1 MLYIKRIILKTLF
14 LLLFLTTIISCTTT
28 KIIEVPIE
36 TIKTEYIEQVKYD
49 SIYSKDSIYIMQKGD
64 TIYNNKVQYL
74 YKYKYLRDTINIT
87 DTIPKIITV
96 KDTQYINQLYAWQ
109 KILIVIGIGFILYWI
124 IKLVIY
130 IKSKFNMMLKKWFG
144 IAHFN
149 KSYKMKRE

>member
-1 MLYIKRIILKTLF
+1 MLYIKRLILKTLF

-28 KIIEVPIE
+28 KVVEVPVE

-87 DTIPKIITV
+87 DTIPKIVTA
-96 KDTQYINQLYAWQ
+96 KDTQYVNQLYTWQ
-109 KILIVIGIGFILYWI
+109 KLLIVIGIGFILYWI
-124 IKLVIY
+124 IKVVIY
-130 IKSKFNMMLKKWFG
+130 IKSKFN
-144 IAHFN
+144 I
-149 KSYKMKRE
+149 

>member
-1 MLYIKRIILKTLF
+1 MLYIKRLILKTLF
-14 LLLFLTTIISCTTT
+14 LLLFLTIIISCTTT
-28 KIIEVPIE
+28 KIVEVPIE

-87 DTIPKIITV
+87 DTIPKIVTV
-96 KDTQYINQLYAWQ
+96 KDTQYINQLYTWQ

-124 IKLVIY
+124 IKLIIY
-130 IKSKFNMMLKKWFG
+130 IKSKFN
-144 IAHFN
+144 I
-149 KSYKMKRE
+149 

>member
-1 MLYIKRIILKTLF
+1 MLYIKKLTLKTLF

-28 KIIEVPIE
+28 KIVEVPVE

-64 TIYNNKVQYL
+64 TIYNNKIQYL

-87 DTIPKIITV
+87 DTIPKIVTV
-96 KDTQYINQLYAWQ
+96 KDTQYINQLYTWQ
-109 KILIVIGIGFILYWI
+109 KLLIVIGIGFILYWI

-130 IKSKFNMMLKKWFG
+130 IKSKFN
-144 IAHFN
+144 I
-149 KSYKMKRE
+149 

>member
-1 MLYIKRIILKTLF
+1 MLYIKRLILKTSF

-28 KIIEVPIE
+28 KIVEVPIE

-96 KDTQYINQLYAWQ
+96 KDTQYVNQLYTWQ
-109 KILIVIGIGFILYWI
+109 KILIIVGIGFILYWI

-130 IKSKFNMMLKKWFG
+130 IKRKFN
-144 IAHFN
+144 I
-149 KSYKMKRE
+149 

>member
-14 LLLFLTTIISCTTT
+14 LLLFLTTIISCTST
-28 KIIEVPIE
+28 KTIEVPIE

-109 KILIVIGIGFILYWI
+109 KLFIVVGIGFILYQI
-124 IKLVIY
+124 INLVIY
-130 IKSKFNMMLKKWFG
+130 IKSKFN
-144 IAHFN
+144 I
-149 KSYKMKRE
+149 

>member
-1 MLYIKRIILKTLF
+1 MLYIKKLILKTLF

-28 KIIEVPIE
+28 KIIEVPVE

-87 DTIPKIITV
+87 DTIPKIVTV
-96 KDTQYINQLYAWQ
+96 KDTQYVNQLYTWQ

-124 IKLVIY
+124 IKLIIY
-130 IKSKFNMMLKKWFG
+130 IKSKFN
-144 IAHFN
+144 I
-149 KSYKMKRE
+149 

>member
-1 MLYIKRIILKTLF
+1 MLYIKKLILKTLF

-28 KIIEVPIE
+28 KIIEIPVE

-74 YKYKYLRDTINIT
+74 YKYKYLKDTINII
-87 DTIPKIITV
+87 DTIPKIVTI
-96 KDTQYINQLYAWQ
+96 KDTQYINQLYTWQ
-109 KILIVIGIGFILYWI
+109 KLLMVIGIGFILYWI

-130 IKSKFNMMLKKWFG
+130 IKDKFN
-144 IAHFN
+144 I
-149 KSYKMKRE
+149 

>member
-1 MLYIKRIILKTLF
+1 MLYIKRLILKALF
-14 LLLFLTTIISCTTT
+14 LLLFLTIIVSCTST
-28 KIIEVPIE
+28 KIVEVPVE

-87 DTIPKIITV
+87 DTIPKIVTV
-96 KDTQYINQLYAWQ
+96 KDTQYVNQLYTWQ
-109 KILIVIGIGFILYWI
+109 KLLIVIGIGFILYWI

-130 IKSKFNMMLKKWFG
+130 IKNKFN
-144 IAHFN
+144 I
-149 KSYKMKRE
+149 

>member
-1 MLYIKRIILKTLF
+1 MLYIKKLILKTLF
-14 LLLFLTTIISCTTT
+14 LLLFLTTIISCTST
-28 KIIEVPIE
+28 KTIEVPIE

-87 DTIPKIITV
+87 DTIPKIVTV
-96 KDTQYINQLYAWQ
+96 KDTQYINQLYTWQ
-109 KILIVIGIGFILYWI
+109 KLLIVIGIGFILYWI

-130 IKSKFNMMLKKWFG
+130 IKSKFN
-144 IAHFN
+144 I
-149 KSYKMKRE
+149 

>member
-1 MLYIKRIILKTLF
+1 MLYIKKLTLKTLF

-28 KIIEVPIE
+28 KIVEVPIE

-64 TIYNNKVQYL
+64 TIYNNKVQYI

-87 DTIPKIITV
+87 DTIPKIVTV
-96 KDTQYINQLYAWQ
+96 KDTQYVNQLHTWQ
-109 KILIVIGIGFILYWI
+109 KLLIVIGIGFILYWI

-130 IKSKFNMMLKKWFG
+130 IKSKFN
-144 IAHFN
+144 I
-149 KSYKMKRE
+149 

>member
-1 MLYIKRIILKTLF
+1 MLYIKRLILKTLF

-28 KIIEVPIE
+28 KIVEVPIE

-87 DTIPKIITV
+87 DTIPKIVTV

-109 KILIVIGIGFILYWI
+109 KLLIVIGIGFILYWI
-124 IKLVIY
+124 VKLVIY
-130 IKSKFNMMLKKWFG
+130 IKK
-144 IAHFN
+144 
-149 KSYKMKRE
+149 

>member
-1 MLYIKRIILKTLF
+1 MLYTKRIILKTLF
-14 LLLFLTTIISCTTT
+14 FLLFLTTIVSCTTT
-28 KIIEVPIE
+28 KTIEVPIE

-87 DTIPKIITV
+87 DTIPKIVTV
-96 KDTQYINQLYAWQ
+96 KDTQYINQLYTWQ
-109 KILIVIGIGFILYWI
+109 KLLIVIGIGFILYQI

-130 IKSKFNMMLKKWFG
+130 IKSKFN
-144 IAHFN
+144 I
-149 KSYKMKRE
+149 

>member
-1 MLYIKRIILKTLF
+1 MLYIKKLTLKTLF

-28 KIIEVPIE
+28 KIVEVPVE

-74 YKYKYLRDTINIT
+74 YKYKYLRDTINII
-87 DTIPKIITV
+87 DTIPKIVTV
-96 KDTQYINQLYAWQ
+96 KDTQYVNQLYTWQ
-109 KILIVIGIGFILYWI
+109 KLLIVIGIGFVLYWI

-130 IKSKFNMMLKKWFG
+130 IKSKFN
-144 IAHFN
+144 I
-149 KSYKMKRE
+149 

>member
-1 MLYIKRIILKTLF
+1 MLYIKRLILKTLF
-14 LLLFLTTIISCTTT
+14 LLLFLTTIVSCTTT
-28 KIIEVPIE
+28 KIIEVPVE

-96 KDTQYINQLYAWQ
+96 KDTQYINQLYTWQ
-109 KILIVIGIGFILYWI
+109 KVLIVIGIGFILYWI

-130 IKSKFNMMLKKWFG
+130 IKSKFN
-144 IAHFN
+144 I
-149 KSYKMKRE
+149 

>member
-1 MLYIKRIILKTLF
+1 MLYIKRLILKTLF

-28 KIIEVPIE
+28 KIVEVPVE

-87 DTIPKIITV
+87 DTIPKIVTV
-96 KDTQYINQLYAWQ
+96 KDTQYINQLYTWQ

-130 IKSKFNMMLKKWFG
+130 IKSKFN
-144 IAHFN
+144 I
-149 KSYKMKRE
+149 

>member
-1 MLYIKRIILKTLF
+1 MLYIKRLILKTLF

-28 KIIEVPIE
+28 KIVKVPIE

-64 TIYNNKVQYL
+64 TIYNNKIQYL

-96 KDTQYINQLYAWQ
+96 KDTQYVNQLYTWQ
-109 KILIVIGIGFILYWI
+109 KLLIIIGIGFILYWI

-130 IKSKFNMMLKKWFG
+130 IKSKFN
-144 IAHFN
+144 I
-149 KSYKMKRE
+149 

>member
-1 MLYIKRIILKTLF
+1 MLYIKKLTLKTLF

-28 KIIEVPIE
+28 KIVEVPVE

-87 DTIPKIITV
+87 DTIPKIVTV
-96 KDTQYINQLYAWQ
+96 KDTQYINQLYTWQ
-109 KILIVIGIGFILYWI
+109 KLLIVIGIGFILYWI

-130 IKSKFNMMLKKWFG
+130 IKDKFN
-144 IAHFN
+144 I
-149 KSYKMKRE
+149 

>member
-1 MLYIKRIILKTLF
+1 MLYIKKLILKILF

-28 KIIEVPIE
+28 KIVEVPVE

-96 KDTQYINQLYAWQ
+96 KDTQYINQLYTWQ
-109 KILIVIGIGFILYWI
+109 KILIGIGIGFILYWI
-124 IKLVIY
+124 VKLVIY
-130 IKSKFNMMLKKWFG
+130 IKSKFN
-144 IAHFN
+144 IQV
-149 KSYKMKRE
+149 

>member
-1 MLYIKRIILKTLF
+1 MLYIKKLILKTLF
-14 LLLFLTTIISCTTT
+14 LLLFLTTIVSCTTT
-28 KIIEVPIE
+28 KIVEVPVE

-87 DTIPKIITV
+87 DTIPKIVTV
-96 KDTQYINQLYAWQ
+96 KDTQYINQLYNWQ
-109 KILIVIGIGFILYWI
+109 KLLIIIGIGFILYWI

-130 IKSKFNMMLKKWFG
+130 IKDKFN
-144 IAHFN
+144 I
-149 KSYKMKRE
+149 

>member
-1 MLYIKRIILKTLF
+1 MLYTKRIILKILF
-14 LLLFLTTIISCTTT
+14 FLLFLTIVISCKTTT
-28 KIIEVPIE
+28 KVVEIPVE

-87 DTIPKIITV
+87 DTIPKIVTV
-96 KDTQYINQLYAWQ
+96 KDTQYINQLYTWQ

-130 IKSKFNMMLKKWFG
+130 VKSKFN
-144 IAHFN
+144 I
-149 KSYKMKRE
+149 

>member
-1 MLYIKRIILKTLF
+1 MLYIKRIILKILF

-28 KIIEVPIE
+28 KIVEVPVE

-49 SIYSKDSIYIMQKGD
+49 SIYSKDSIYIRQKGD

-87 DTIPKIITV
+87 DTIPKIVTV
-96 KDTQYINQLYAWQ
+96 KDTQYINQLYTWQ
-109 KILIVIGIGFILYWI
+109 KLLIVIGIGFILYWI

-130 IKSKFNMMLKKWFG
+130 IKSKFN
-144 IAHFN
+144 I
-149 KSYKMKRE
+149 

>member
-1 MLYIKRIILKTLF
+1 MLYIKRLILKTLF
-14 LLLFLTTIISCTTT
+14 LLLFLTTIVSCTTT
-28 KIIEVPIE
+28 KIVEVPIE

-96 KDTQYINQLYAWQ
+96 KDTQYINQLYIWQ

-124 IKLVIY
+124 VKLVIY
-130 IKSKFNMMLKKWFG
+130 IKSKFN
-144 IAHFN
+144 I
-149 KSYKMKRE
+149 

>member
-1 MLYIKRIILKTLF
+1 MLYIKKLTLKTLF

-28 KIIEVPIE
+28 KIVEVPVE
-36 TIKTEYIEQVKYD
+36 TIKTEYVEQVKYD

-87 DTIPKIITV
+87 DTIPKIVTV
-96 KDTQYINQLYAWQ
+96 KDTQYINQLYTWQ
-109 KILIVIGIGFILYWI
+109 KLLIVIGIGFILYWI

-130 IKSKFNMMLKKWFG
+130 IKSKFN
-144 IAHFN
+144 I
-149 KSYKMKRE
+149 